1 MVASRVETEIYKQW
15 CAGLSESGW
24 GVLGDLGAKEWVVD
38 RLLSPRRCLPSLW
51 RRLVVHT
58 AVRPRG
64 RVSGVGSVLVVGVY
78 RNVNVSYVRM
88 LLSQCP
94 RDSEV
99 RLWALDGDQGLL
111 EATVGWGP
119 GNRCE
124 LIDRLL
130 AWAPV
135 KEGAWVVVVDDDV
148 VFSRGSVS
156 KLIRVSEAAGL
167 DIAQPA
173 HSLASYWCHPVT
185 VSRPWC
191 GVRITKWIECGP
203 LFLVSPRARHR
214 VLPLAAPGMGWVL
227 EHRWSRLER
236 ERVVRLG
243 IVDSCHVV
251 HVQPA
256 MGEYSAERELGIVIG
271 EVGTGDVAALKGV
284 RGSLWRWERWGG
296 APHPPKL
303 RRAR

>member
-1 MVASRVETEIYKQW
+1 
-15 CAGLSESGW
+15 
-24 GVLGDLGAKEWVVD
+24 VVD

-51 RRLVVHT
+51 RWWVVHT
-58 AVRPRG
+58 ALRPSG
-64 RVSGVGSVLVVGVY
+64 RVKESGGVLVVAVY
-78 RNVNVSYVRM
+78 RNGKAGHIKM
-88 LLSQCP
+88 LLKQCP
-94 RDSEV
+94 IDSEV
-99 RLWALDGDQGLL
+99 RLWALDGDPGWVRG
-111 EATVGWGP
+111 TVGSGP

-124 LIDRLL
+124 LLDRLL

-135 KEGAWVVVVDDDV
+135 DEGTWVVVVDDDV

-156 KLIRVSEAAGL
+156 KLIRVCEAAGL

-173 HSLASYWCHPVT
+173 HSAGSYWSHPFT

-191 GVRITKWIECGP
+191 SVRITKWIECGP
-203 LFLVSPRARHR
+203 LFVVSPKARHK
-214 VLPLAAPGMGWVL
+214 VLPLAAAGMGWVL

-236 ERVVRLG
+236 EGEVRLG
-243 IVDSCHVV
+243 IVDSRHVV